1 MRGKKHGQIDKKINK
16 NKKSSHQQ
24 ITMKVMDFGRVCN
37 DLAIKEVKG
46 KSALELNVAI
56 DRNSGKEKETDFV
69 RVTLWEKRAEA
80 FSQYAAGKGGRV
92 YVEGDLV
99 PSAYIDKEGKA
110 RVSLDV
116 RNANVKIIDF
126 APRESGNS
134 GRSAAPA
141 KAATAPAPAVEDD
154 FGDLDFGDFDT
165 FG

>member
-1 MRGKKHGQIDKKINK
+1 MKI
-16 NKKSSHQQ
+16 Q
-24 ITMKVMDFGRVCN
+24 DFGRVCN
-37 DLAIKEVKG
+37 DLAIKEIKG
-46 KSALELNVAI
+46 KSAIELNIAI

-99 PSAYIDKEGKA
+99 PSAYVDREGKA

-126 APRESGNS
+126 APRGESGNS

-141 KAATAPAPAVEDD
+141 KAAPAPAPAVEDD